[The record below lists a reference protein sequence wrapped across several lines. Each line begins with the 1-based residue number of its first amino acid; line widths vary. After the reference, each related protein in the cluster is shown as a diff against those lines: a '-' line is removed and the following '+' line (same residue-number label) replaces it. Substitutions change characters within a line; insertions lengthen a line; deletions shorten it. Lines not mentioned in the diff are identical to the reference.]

1 MTDSTASRDATGIG
15 ILRATITLLVIAFHV
30 ALGYHPF
37 APPPLGSLRATPLW
51 QAFPVVDPDRWAG
64 ARWLVAFNDTFF
76 MSLMFLISGLFV
88 WRSLTHKG
96 GARHLAGRAR
106 RLGLPF
112 LVGAAVLAPLA
123 YFPSYLQTGAPAS
136 WSGFWH
142 EWLAL
147 SSWPAGP
154 AWFLWL
160 LLAYNLVAVALYAAT
175 ARWHDRLAA
184 GASCTRPA
192 AAFSLLLVASTAAY
206 VPLAVKYGALT
217 WTSVGP
223 FAFQTSRVVHYGVY
237 FAAGIATGAAGIDR
251 GLVAPGGRLAARWL
265 AWAVAALAAFGT
277 ATVLGGLDFAA
288 GGTGPWH
295 VASSFGFVVACAALC
310 FAFLAG
316 FLRVRW
322 PRSRLL
328 DSLRASA
335 YAMYVVH
342 YAIVSWLLYA
352 LLGVALPA
360 AAKAGL
366 AFVGAVA
373 ASWLVAVAVRRRGC
387 TLGHARRARRPTALD
402 FPRPGTAIAKEPPS
416 FL

>member
-1 MTDSTASRDATGIG
+1 MTDSTASRDATGVG
-15 ILRATITLLVIAFHV
+15 ILRATITLLVIAHHV

-37 APPPLGSLRATPLW
+37 APPPLGSLRAAPLW
-51 QAFPVVDPDRWAG
+51 QAFPVVDPDRWSG
-64 ARWLVAFNDTFF
+64 ALWLVAFNEAFF

-88 WRSLTHKG
+88 WRSLADKG
-96 GARHLAGRAR
+96 GVRHLAGRAR

-112 LVGAAVLAPLA
+112 LVAAAVLAPLA

-147 SSWPAGP
+147 SWWPAGP

-184 GASCTRPA
+184 GALRARPA
-192 AAFSLLLVASTAAY
+192 AVFAVLLVASALAY
-206 VPLAVKYGALT
+206 VPLAVTRGALS
-217 WTSVGP
+217 WTSIGP
-223 FAFQTSRVVHYGVY
+223 FSFQTSRVVHYAVY
-237 FAAGIATGAAGIDR
+237 FVAGIAIGAAGIDR
-251 GLVAPGGRLAARWL
+251 GLVTAGGRLAARWR
-265 AWAVAALAAFGT
+265 AWAVAALAAFGV
-277 ATVLGGLDFAA
+277 AVVLSGLDFAA
-288 GGTGPWH
+288 RGTGPWH
-295 VASSFGFVVACAALC
+295 VASSFGYVVACAALC

-316 FLRVRW
+316 FLRLRW

-342 YAIVSWLLYA
+342 YAIVNWLLYA

-360 AAKAGL
+360 AAKFGL
-366 AFVGAVA
+366 AFLAAVS
-373 ASWLVAVAVRRRGC
+373 ASWLVAIAVRRPRC
-387 TLGHARRARRPTALD
+387 TVSRARHPSALD
-402 FPRPGTAIAKEPPS
+402 FPVPPS
-416 FL
+416 RASQ